1 MTVIVPALSASD
13 IAFLSSASAA
23 AAAGGCIWPDFAAC
37 EAALESG
44 FGKSTLA
51 RQDNNLF
58 GMKQHKHPVFE
69 TVSLPTEEFLQGHW
83 VRVNA
88 DWVKYPAWSDCF
100 ADRMAT
106 LRRLSPS
113 YEHYAA
119 ALSAT
124 DGVTF
129 VREVSKT
136 WSTDPNRA
144 QKVLDIYSR
153 WKVAA

>member
-1 MTVIVPALSASD
+1 MTVIVAALPSAD
-13 IAFLSSASAA
+13 IDFLRSATDAA
-23 AAAGGCIWPDFAAC
+23 ASGGCPWPEFVAC

-51 RQDNNLF
+51 REDNNLF
-58 GMKQHKHPVFE
+58 GMKQHKHPVYG
-69 TVSLPTEEFLQGHW
+69 TASLPTEEFLQQHW

-88 DWVKYPAWSDCF
+88 DWVKYPTLADCF

-106 LRRLSPS
+106 LRRLAPGF
-113 YEHYAA
+113 EHYAA

-124 DGVTF
+124 DGPTF
-129 VREVSKT
+129 IREVSKT

-144 QKVLDIYSR
+144 QKVLDIYRR
-153 WKVAA
+153 WKNL